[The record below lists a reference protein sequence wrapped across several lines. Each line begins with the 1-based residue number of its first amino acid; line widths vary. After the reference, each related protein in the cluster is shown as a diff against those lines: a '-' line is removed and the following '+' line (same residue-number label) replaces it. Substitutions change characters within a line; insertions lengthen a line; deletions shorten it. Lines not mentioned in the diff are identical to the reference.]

1 MQEPTTNAESP
12 PTWTATSPEAEP
24 GTGAT
29 PGEGATPAGAGPS
42 GEGAMPAPAGTSGGP
57 NRRNL
62 GLAALAGAIGIGALA
77 IGIAIGGGAPS
88 GGSATVPAAEGRRVV
103 VSDAAWTSPDG
114 RTQVRLDER
123 GGRGMPGAI
132 GRGAISITA
141 INGSKLSLQTDNG
154 WTRTIDATGATITKG
169 GETVTV
175 SALKVGDQIRFTETR
190 NDDGTYTVTAIAVV
204 QPSVAGTV
212 ASVSGSTV
220 TVTGRD
226 GGTSKVLLTSST
238 TYELAGKAA
247 TKDAVVAG
255 AQIVATG
262 TLAADGTLTATSV
275 EVAPATAA
283 GTVKEKSASSIT
295 LTTRDG
301 STVVVKVD
309 SGTTYQVGGVTSPTL
324 ADVAVGAVVMA
335 SGTKNA
341 DGSLTATVVRSWA
354 AGQDGGPGM
363 GDWGRGGHGGRGGPG
378 WDWPD
383 APDASPSATPSGS
396 GTNG

>member
-1 MQEPTTNAESP
+1 MQEPTMGAESP
-12 PTWTATSPEAEP
+12 PTWTAPSPEAEP
-24 GTGAT
+24 TAAGT
-29 PGEGATPAGAGPS
+29 PNDGATPAS
-42 GEGAMPAPAGTSGGP
+42 AGTPGAEATPVTAGTPGGP

-77 IGIAIGGGAPS
+77 IGIAFGGGAPS
-88 GGSATVPAAEGRRVV
+88 GGSTTVPAADDRPAV

-114 RTQVRLDER
+114 STQIRLDDR
-123 GGRGMPGAI
+123 GGRGFDQGSV
-132 GRGAISITA
+132 SITA
-141 INGSKLSLQTDNG
+141 ISGSKLSLKTDNG
-154 WTRTIDATGATITKG
+154 WTRTIDTAGATITKDG
-169 GETVTV
+169 AT
-175 SALKVGDQIRFTETR
+175 AALADLKVGDRISLRETR
-190 NDDGTYTVTAIAVV
+190 NADGTYTITAITVI

-220 TVTGRD
+220 TVTVRA
-226 GGTSKVLLTSST
+226 GGTQKVLLTSST
-238 TYELAGKAA
+238 TYQLAGKAA

-255 AQIVATG
+255 ARIVARG

-295 LTTRDG
+295 LTARDG

-309 SGTTYQVGGVTSPTL
+309 SGTTYQVDGVTSPTL

-341 DGSLTATVVRSWA
+341 DGSLTATVVRSRT

-363 GDWGRGGHGGRGGPG
+363 GGWGRGGHGGRGGPG
-378 WDWPD
+378 WDMPD
-383 APDASPSATPSGS
+383 APGAAPSSTPSGS